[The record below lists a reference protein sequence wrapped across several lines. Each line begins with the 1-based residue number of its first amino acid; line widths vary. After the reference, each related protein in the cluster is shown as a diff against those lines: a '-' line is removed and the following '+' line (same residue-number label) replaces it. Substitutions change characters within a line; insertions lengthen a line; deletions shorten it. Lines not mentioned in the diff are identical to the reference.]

1 MGGKHSRSRII
12 SGVKLLEHNA
22 EEIDKLDELVAN
34 INGTGNLINLQKIT
48 VDSDKYDENKVPA
61 RNSRTNQDY
70 NIAVDIDVKKVR
82 KNLLDLSQDL
92 QSDIESK
99 NVLTDLPNNFR
110 QNDINILNDF
120 KGASTNP
127 CSLTDQQILDYRQ
140 QSTIPAN
147 IACQAIVPN
156 YHGDTNLNAAVMN
169 EHEIDKVND
178 IIRRIDNETNPNNL
192 ISETAAINYTEN
204 QVPASKS
211 HTAIK
216 NKRNAKKNQL
226 DQTAQD
232 QHDRTAAIQ
241 SVTNYYNNLN
251 ISERINDICAKVQ
264 PDITVIETELN
275 KKPVISSSELSTD
288 YQSALINLAT
298 NDTQRTTRKQEIIA
312 EINQVRSAKLDQ
324 IRQIIT
330 NAQEILNQDGATK
343 EELEPVIQSLKTLA
357 DAPADSAEKI
367 VWEENSDTN
376 HQLLTDLEA
385 KLNQITPP
393 EQTPNHDQPTTPNY
407 QPTKD
412 TPQQPQT

>member
-110 QNDINILNDF
+110 QNDINILN
-120 KGASTNP
+120 
-127 CSLTDQQILDYRQ
+127 
-140 QSTIPAN
+140 
-147 IACQAIVPN
+147 
-156 YHGDTNLNAAVMN
+156 DTNLNAAVMN

>member
-1 MGGKHSRSRII
+1 
-12 SGVKLLEHNA
+12 
-22 EEIDKLDELVAN
+22 
-34 INGTGNLINLQKIT
+34 
-48 VDSDKYDENKVPA
+48 
-61 RNSRTNQDY
+61 
-70 NIAVDIDVKKVR
+70 
-82 KNLLDLSQDL
+82 
-92 QSDIESK
+92 
-99 NVLTDLPNNFR
+99 
-110 QNDINILNDF
+110 
-120 KGASTNP
+120 
-127 CSLTDQQILDYRQ
+127 
-140 QSTIPAN
+140 
-147 IACQAIVPN
+147 
-156 YHGDTNLNAAVMN
+156 
-169 EHEIDKVND
+169 
-178 IIRRIDNETNPNNL
+178 
-192 ISETAAINYTEN
+192 
-204 QVPASKS
+204 
-211 HTAIK
+211 
-216 NKRNAKKNQL
+216 
-226 DQTAQD
+226 
-232 QHDRTAAIQ
+232 HDRTAAIQ

-412 TPQQPQT
+412 TPQQPQTVAEEITLATTKNSQ

>member
-1 MGGKHSRSRII
+1 KNFATLTGTNIT
-12 SGVKLLEHNA
+12 A
-22 EEIDKLDELVAN
+22 ERDR
-34 INGTGNLINLQKIT
+34 LQ
-48 VDSDKYDENKVPA
+48 
-61 RNSRTNQDY
+61 
-70 NIAVDIDVKKVR
+70 
-82 KNLLDLSQDL
+82 
-92 QSDIESK
+92 
-99 NVLTDLPNNFR
+99 
-110 QNDINILNDF
+110 
-120 KGASTNP
+120 
-127 CSLTDQQILDYRQ
+127 
-140 QSTIPAN
+140 
-147 IACQAIVPN
+147 
-156 YHGDTNLNAAVMN
+156 
-169 EHEIDKVND
+169 
-178 IIRRIDNETNPNNL
+178 NL
-192 ISETAAINYTEN
+192 ISI
-204 QVPASKS
+204 
-211 HTAIK
+211 
-216 NKRNAKKNQL
+216 
-226 DQTAQD
+226 
-232 QHDRTAAIQ
+232 
-241 SVTNYYNNLN
+241 
-251 ISERINDICAKVQ
+251 AKVQ

-412 TPQQPQT
+412 TPQQPQTVAEEITLATTKNSQ